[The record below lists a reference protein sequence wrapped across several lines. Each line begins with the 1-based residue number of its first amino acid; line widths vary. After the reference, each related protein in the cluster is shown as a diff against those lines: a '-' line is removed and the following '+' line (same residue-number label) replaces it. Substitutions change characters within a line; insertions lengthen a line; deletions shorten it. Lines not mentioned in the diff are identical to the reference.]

1 MHIQVFCGK
10 FARLL
15 LYINFFPPRV
25 NKNVD
30 EKNPGPDRVHLLFVH
45 AHVFEGSMVIKLD
58 CGTITAKFLL
68 QVPLSGKY
76 CVDKDTVR
84 SL

>member
-1 MHIQVFCGK
+1 MHIHVPVFCSK

-30 EKNPGPDRVHLLFVH
+30 EKNPGPDKSSFAVCSCTD

-58 CGTITAKFLL
+58 CEQL
-68 QVPLSGKY
+68 QLNSFYKY
-76 CVDKDTVR
+76 R
-84 SL
+84 

>member
-1 MHIQVFCGK
+1 MHVFCSK

-15 LYINFFPPRV
+15 LYINFFSPIV

-76 CVDKDTVR
+76 CVDKETVR

>member
-1 MHIQVFCGK
+1 MHIHVFCSK

-15 LYINFFPPRV
+15 LYINFFPPIV

-58 CGTITAKFLL
+58 CEQL
-68 QVPLSGKY
+68 QLNSFYKY
-76 CVDKDTVR
+76 R
-84 SL
+84 